1 MKLDRN
7 SFKSYNFS
15 NQNKE
20 ADNYKNFTFEQLV
33 EVFNYLQSVAYNFE
47 LNNYPKMDKTVF
59 SSRKHG

>member
-1 MKLDRN
+1 MRLDRN
-7 SFKSYNFS
+7 SFKSYNF
-15 NQNKE
+15 NTQCKDVE
-20 ADNYKNFTFEQLV
+20 QYKNYTLAQRI